1 MILSASRRT
10 DLPAFY
16 GEWTENRLREGRV
29 LVPNPF
35 RPSQVRDLRFSPETV
50 DCIVFWT
57 KNAGPMLPRL
67 PRIREMGYS
76 FYFQYTLT
84 PYGPELEPGLANK
97 RQVLADMRRLGEMLG
112 PEGLVWRYDPILTG
126 FGWTAERHLEAFGR
140 LCRALGGAAGRCVV
154 SFLDIYRGM
163 ERAFSPVPPEEAE
176 RLARG
181 LGQIAAEY
189 RLPLFACSEEGDF
202 SRFGIGRSACID
214 PTLVSAAA
222 GRTVSVP
229 RDRNQRPG
237 CGCAASVDI
246 GMYGSCRHGCR
257 YCYASGGR
265 RLKSARHNPASPLLL
280 EPGGHEREDR

>member
-67 PRIREMGYS
+67 PRIRAMGYS
-76 FYFQYTLT
+76 FYFQHTLT

-126 FGWTAERHLEAFGR
+126 FGWTAERHLEAFGQ
-140 LCRALGGAAGRCVV
+140 LCRLSGHLPGDGAGLFPRSARGSRAPGPGAGANRGGIPAAPLCLLRGRGFFPVRHRPFRLHRPGARFRRGGADGVGPQGPEPAARLRLRRQRGHRHVRLLPPRLPVLLRLRRKAAQIRPTQPRFSPAAGAGR
-154 SFLDIYRGM
+154 
-163 ERAFSPVPPEEAE
+163 A
-176 RLARG
+176 
-181 LGQIAAEY
+181 
-189 RLPLFACSEEGDF
+189 
-202 SRFGIGRSACID
+202 
-214 PTLVSAAA
+214 
-222 GRTVSVP
+222 
-229 RDRNQRPG
+229 
-237 CGCAASVDI
+237 
-246 GMYGSCRHGCR
+246 
-257 YCYASGGR
+257 
-265 RLKSARHNPASPLLL
+265 
-280 EPGGHEREDR
+280 